1 MSQYT
6 DKKVIVFDLDG
17 TLTESKSVLES
28 DMSELIGELLLHKMV
43 AVISGGAFPQFKTQF
58 LSQLNCDDGLLGNLF
73 LFPTDATSLYKYEG
87 GEWRNVYEETLAEGE
102 RKKIIEALEE
112 SLDEVGY
119 KKQEKT

>member
-58 LSQLNCDDGLLGNLF
+58 
-73 LFPTDATSLYKYEG
+73 
-87 GEWRNVYEETLAEGE
+87 
-102 RKKIIEALEE
+102 
-112 SLDEVGY
+112 
-119 KKQEKT
+119 